1 MTAPQGLPDTL
12 RQPVRGLFYLPFW
25 PNLAQAC
32 TLLNTYGAMNTQINP
47 KIIASGADGTAA
59 TAPAPADLCA
69 AAEAVRA
76 GQASAVDLLQAAMAV
91 ANSPACAHVY
101 LRRFDAQALVAAQAV
116 DAARLAGAP
125 VPPLAGLAV
134 SIKDLFDVAGHPT
147 TAGSRSMA
155 DAPAAQADAPA
166 VARLRA
172 AGAALTGHTNLSEF
186 AYSGVGINPYH
197 GTPVNPV
204 TAALN
209 PTPRAPGGST
219 SGGAVSVATGA
230 AWAALGSDTGGSIRI
245 PAALTGLVGF
255 KNTQRLTPLAGA
267 VPLSSTLDTACAI
280 TRSVRDAV
288 LLHGLLAARNP
299 RPLRR
304 PLQALRLAVPQT
316 VMLDGLDTDV
326 ALAFEATL
334 ATLRHAGAR
343 IEDLPL
349 APLGELAH
357 LQAQGGFT
365 AAESWAW
372 HRGRLA
378 QREADYDPRVAQ
390 RIRRGEAI
398 SAADYLD
405 LLRQRSLWIA
415 RVEAEAAGFD
425 ALLSPTVPMVA
436 PALAPLLASDKG
448 FFAINGLLLRNPSAV
463 NMLDGCA
470 LSMPCQAAGQMPVGL
485 MVWGP
490 AMSDD
495 AVLGVSLAIESALR
509 DAAAM
514 PHGGG
519 R

>member
-1 MTAPQGLPDTL
+1 MDI
-12 RQPVRGLFYLPFW
+12 
-25 PNLAQAC
+25 
-32 TLLNTYGAMNTQINP
+32 QINP
-47 KIIASGADGTAA
+47 KIIASGDTGSGPAA
-59 TAPAPADLCA
+59 APQADLCA
-69 AAEAVRA
+69 TVEAVRT
-76 GQASAVDLLQAAMAV
+76 GQASAVRLLADAMA
-91 ANSPACAHVY
+91 AADSPACAHAY
-101 LRRFDAQALVAAQAV
+101 LRRFDASALAAAQSV
-116 DAARLAGAP
+116 DAARQAGAP

-134 SIKDLFDVAGHPT
+134 SVKDLFDVAGQPT

-155 DAPAAQADAPA
+155 DATPAREDCPA

-186 AYSGVGINPYH
+186 AYSGVGINPHH
-197 GTPVNPV
+197 GTPINPV

-209 PTPRAPGGST
+209 PTPRVPGGST
-219 SGGAVSVATGA
+219 SGGAVTVATGA

-245 PAALTGLVGF
+245 PAAQMGLVGF

-267 VPLSSTLDTACAI
+267 VPLSSTLDTVCAI

-288 LLHGLLAARNP
+288 CLHGLLAARLP
-299 RPLRR
+299 RPLCR
-304 PLQALRLAVPQT
+304 PLQGLRLAVPQT
-316 VMLDGLDTDV
+316 TMLDGLDTDV
-326 ALAFEATL
+326 AKAFDAAL
-334 ATLRHAGAR
+334 GLLRRAGAH

-357 LQAQGGFT
+357 LQASGGFT

-372 HRGRLA
+372 HRQRLA
-378 QREADYDPRVAQ
+378 TREADYDPRVVL
-390 RIRRGEAI
+390 RIRRGQAI

-405 LLRQRSLWIA
+405 LLQERSRWIA
-415 RVEAEAAGFD
+415 RVEAEAAPFD

-436 PALAPLLASDKG
+436 PALAPLLASDQR

-470 LSMPCQAAGQMPVGL
+470 LSLPCQAPGQMPVGL

-490 AMSDD
+490 AMTDD
-495 AVLGVSLAIESALR
+495 AVLGVSLAIEAALR
-509 DAAAM
+509 QAADPA
-514 PHGGG
+514 PGPG